1 MVILHIANID
11 PSVLGGVQVAV
22 PKMILAQSKCATVGF
37 FNTNGIQFSDL
48 TMVSKSKKFKLES
61 FTPPFNKPDVVVFHE
76 IYRPEF
82 ITIYKELN
90 KLSIPY
96 IIVPHGSLT
105 KQAQSRKFLKK
116 FVGNLLLFNKYVKNA
131 KALQYLSIGESEKTI
146 AKIEHFIC
154 GNGIEI
160 PDIYKTNFCQNGI
173 KLLYIGRLEI
183 EIKGLDL
190 LVEAVSK
197 SREIFEK
204 SNCKLY
210 IYGPDYDGMF
220 SRLENLI
227 SVNKVEDLIVLNGA
241 IIEKDKEAEILS
253 ADYYI
258 QTSRSEGMPMGII
271 EALSYGLPCIVT
283 KGTGL
288 NTAIKEYNAGYECNT
303 SVEGIADVL
312 SMAVKNCSE
321 LEIKSISARKLAVD
335 RFDRNIFAQQAVENY
350 KRFI

>member
-22 PKMILAQSKCATVGF
+22 PKMILAQSKCAMVGF
-37 FNTNGIQFSDL
+37 FNTNGIQFSDI
-48 TMVSKSKKFKLES
+48 TMVSKNKEFDLNS

-82 ITIYKELN
+82 ISIYKELN
-90 KLSIPY
+90 KQSIPY

-116 FVGNLLLFNKYVKNA
+116 FIGNLLLFNKYVKNA
-131 KALQYLSIGESEKTI
+131 KALQYLSINEAEKSIVKKES
-146 AKIEHFIC
+146 FVC

-160 PDIYKTNFCQNGI
+160 PEIYKTEFCKNGI

-183 EIKGLDL
+183 EIKGLDM
-190 LVEAVSK
+190 LVKAVNK
-197 SREIFEK
+197 SRQIFEK
-204 SNCKLY
+204 TNAKLY

-220 SRLENLI
+220 SRLKDLI
-227 SVNKVEDLIVLNGA
+227 AENKVEDLIFLNEA
-241 IIEKDKEAEILS
+241 ITEKEKEIELLS

-288 NTAIKEYNAGYECNT
+288 DGAITEYNAGFGCET
-303 SVEGIADVL
+303 SVDGIVNTL
-312 SMAVKNCSE
+312 SEALNNCSL
-321 LEIKSISARKLAVD
+321 LEQKSQSARKLAQD
-335 RFDRNIFAQQAVENY
+335 KYDRNIIAKQTVEKYN
-350 KRFI
+350 RFV

>member
-1 MVILHIANID
+1 MVVLHIANID
-11 PSVLGGVQVAV
+11 PSVLGGVQIAV

-37 FNTNGIQFSDL
+37 LNTNGAQFSNI
-48 TMVSKSKKFKLES
+48 TMVSNGKEFDLNS
-61 FTPPFNKPDVVVFHE
+61 FIPPFNKPDIVIFHE

-82 ITIYKELN
+82 ISIYKKLN
-90 KLSIPY
+90 NRSIPY

-105 KQAQSRKFLKK
+105 KQAQRRKFMKK
-116 FVGNLLLFNKYVKNA
+116 FIGNFLLFNKYVKSA
-131 KALQYLSIGESEKTI
+131 KALQYLSVNEAENSIIKKES
-146 AKIEHFIC
+146 FVC

-160 PDIYKTNFCQNGI
+160 PEICKNEFCKNCV

-190 LVEAVSK
+190 LVKAVSV
-197 SREIFEK
+197 SRKIFEK
-204 SNCKLY
+204 FNCKLY
-210 IYGPDYDGMF
+210 IYGPDYDGMYC
-220 SRLENLI
+220 RLENLI
-227 SVNKVEDLIVLNGA
+227 SENNVKDLIFLNSSITGK
-241 IIEKDKEAEILS
+241 EKEAEILS

-288 NTAIKEYNAGYECNT
+288 DEAVSAYDAGYSCET
-303 SVEGIADVL
+303 SVEGIVNSL
-312 SMAVKNCSE
+312 SEALSNCSLIE
-321 LEIKSISARKLAVD
+321 LKSSSARKLAKD
-335 RFDRNIFAQQAVENY
+335 KYDRNTIAKQAVESY

>member
-22 PKMILAQSKCATVGF
+22 PKMILAQSKCATAGF

-48 TMVSKSKKFKLES
+48 TMVTKGKEFNLDS
-61 FTPPFNKPDVVVFHE
+61 FTPPFNKPDIVVFHE

-82 ITIYKELN
+82 IAIYKELN
-90 KLSIPY
+90 KRSIPY

-105 KQAQSRKFLKK
+105 KQAQSRKALKK
-116 FVGNLLLFNKYVKNA
+116 IVGNLLLFNKYVKNA
-131 KALQYLSIGESEKTI
+131 KALQYLSIGEAEKTI
-146 AKIEHFIC
+146 AKNEYFIC

-160 PDIYKTNFCQNGI
+160 PEIYKTNFCKNGI

-197 SREIFEK
+197 SREVFEK

-210 IYGPDYDGMF
+210 IYGPDYDGMY

-227 SVNKVEDLIVLNGA
+227 TENKVEDLIDLNGA
-241 IIEKDKEAEILS
+241 ITGENKEAELLS

-288 NTAIKEYNAGYECNT
+288 NTAIKEYNAGYECET
-303 SVEGIADVL
+303 SVEGIADIL
-312 SMAVKNCSE
+312 KTAVDNYSE
-321 LEIKSISARKLAVD
+321 LEIKSKSARKLAID
-335 RFDRNIFAQQAVENY
+335 KYDRNIFACQTVDNY

>member
-11 PSVLGGVQVAV
+11 PSILGGVQIAV

-37 FNTNGIQFSDL
+37 LNTNGAQFDDI
-48 TMVSKSKKFKLES
+48 TMVSSGKEFDLDSFK
-61 FTPPFNKPDVVVFHE
+61 PPFNKPDIVVFHE

-82 ITIYKELN
+82 ISIYKELN
-90 KLSIPY
+90 NRSIPY
-96 IIVPHGSLT
+96 IVVPHGSLT

-131 KALQYLSIGESEKTI
+131 KALQYLSANEKEKSI
-146 AKIEHFIC
+146 VKKENFIC

-160 PDIYKTNFCQNGI
+160 PESYKTEFCKNGV

-183 EIKGLDL
+183 EIKGLDM
-190 LVEAVSK
+190 LVKAVK
-197 SREIFEK
+197 ESRQIFEK
-204 SNCKLY
+204 NNCKLY
-210 IYGPDYDGMF
+210 IYGPDYDGMYT
-220 SRLENLI
+220 RLESLI
-227 SVNKVEDLIVLNGA
+227 SENKVNDLIYLNSA
-241 IIEKDKEAEILS
+241 ITGEEKEAEILS

-271 EALSYGLPCIVT
+271 EALSYGVPCIVT

-288 NTAIKEYNAGYECNT
+288 DKAISDYDAGYSCET
-303 SVEGIADVL
+303 SVEGIVSVL
-312 SMAVKNCSE
+312 SEALNNCSFIE
-321 LEIKSISARKLAVD
+321 QKSFSARNLAKEKY
-335 RFDRNIFAQQAVENY
+335 DRNIIAQQAVETY